1 MALIK
6 RWFESETLEIAIWNI
21 EESEAFLQTKTGVHS
36 ANKSPKKRLEHL
48 TGRYLLQ
55 QMIPDMDLN
64 LIKKT
69 PEGKPYFEGDNTFFS
84 LSHSYPY
91 VACAVSTGISVG
103 IDIQFKV
110 DKIFRLQGKFLSE
123 AEMALIEQHID
134 HITFTWCA
142 KEAMFKKYGAGSVDF
157 KLDMPIIS
165 FSQQEQNTYCDIDF
179 QKYEAPYIQ
188 SIKGECLEDCCWAIT
203 L

>member
-6 RWFESETLEIAIWNI
+6 RWYESETLEIAIWNI
-21 EESEAFLQTKTGVHS
+21 EESESFLQAQTGTS
-36 ANKSPKKRLEHL
+36 SPNKSPKKRLEHL

-55 QMIPDMDLN
+55 QMIPDMDLS

-69 PEGKPYFEGDNTFFS
+69 PEGKPYFEDDDTFFS

-103 IDIQFKV
+103 IDIQYKV
-110 DKIFRLQGKFLSE
+110 DKIHRLQDKFLSA
-123 AEMALIEQHID
+123 AEQQLTGQTLD
-134 HITFTWCA
+134 GLTFAWCA
-142 KEAMFKKYGAGSVDF
+142 KEAMFKKYGEGSVDF
-157 KLDMPIIS
+157 KLDMPITS
-165 FSQQEQNTYCDIDF
+165 FSQNEIHTYCNIDF
-179 QKYEAPYIQ
+179 QKYNAPYIQ
-188 SIKGECLEDCCWAIT
+188 TIKGECLEDCCWAVT

>member
-6 RWFESETLEIAIWNI
+6 RWFEAEHLEIAIWNI
-21 EESEAFLQTKTGVHS
+21 EESESFLQAQTGIS
-36 ANKSPKKRLEHL
+36 SPNKSPKKRLEHL

-55 QMIPDMDLN
+55 QMIPDMDLY

-69 PEGKPYFEGDNTFFS
+69 PEGKPYFENDDTFFS

-103 IDIQFKV
+103 IDIQYKV
-110 DKIFRLQGKFLSE
+110 EKIHRLQHKFLSE
-123 AEMALIEQHID
+123 AERA
-134 HITFTWCA
+134 ITGDTLDQLTFAWCA
-142 KEAMFKKYGAGSVDF
+142 KEAMFKKYGEGSVDF
-157 KLDMPIIS
+157 KADMPIVS
-165 FSQQEQNTYCDIDF
+165 FAQHNLDTFCNIDF
-179 QKYEAPYIQ
+179 KKYHTPYIQ
-188 SIKGECLEDCCWAIT
+188 TIKGACLEDCCWAVT